1 MNTNLTN
8 IDEQTAVKKK
18 LAPVIDCDVHPNPR
32 SYDDLLP
39 YMNDYWRDYM
49 IDCKFVGIFP
59 GVPPLTYV
67 TNAGHRTDVIPPEGG
82 MGGSS
87 LPYFREQVVD
97 KYNYAVA
104 ILNPDST
111 FNLAASPQ
119 AEMATN
125 LAAAYNDWQI
135 DKWLSKDPSLRG
147 SVVVASQDP
156 VAAAREI
163 DRVGSHPQM
172 VQVALSIRCPYG
184 GWGNKRYHPIWEAAL
199 RNGLIVNFHVSS
211 PGGLFKCGYEAN
223 YAVESQTNNG
233 LTFQAAISSIVFGGV
248 LEKYQDLKMVF
259 VEGGFGWVPNLM
271 YTMDTHWRMLV
282 REVPWVKRPPSQ
294 QVREQLWF
302 GTQPFI
308 EPERPEDQKHIIQL
322 VEMIGEDKIVFAS
335 DYPHFTFDAPH
346 AALAKYP
353 TRLRNKILYENALK
367 LYGFPETVITNN

>member
-1 MNTNLTN
+1 MSTQLTN
-8 IDEQTAVKKK
+8 SGEQTLKKK
-18 LAPVIDCDVHPNPR
+18 TLTPVIDCDIHPNPR
-32 SYDDLLP
+32 SYNDLLP

-49 IDCKFVGIFP
+49 VDCKFVGIFP
-59 GVPPLTYV
+59 GVPPLTLV
-67 TNAGHRTDVIPPEGG
+67 TNAGHRTDAIPPEGG
-82 MGGSS
+82 MSCSS
-87 LPYFREQVVD
+87 LPFFREQVAD
-97 KYNYAVA
+97 KYNYAIG

-135 DKWLSKDPSLRG
+135 DQWLSKDPSLRG
-147 SVVVASQDP
+147 TVVVASQDP
-156 VAAAREI
+156 IAAAREI
-163 DRVGSHPQM
+163 DRVGSHPQI
-172 VQVALSIRCPYG
+172 VQVGLSIRCPYG
-184 GWGNKRYHPIWEAAL
+184 GWGSKRYQPIWEAAI

-211 PGGLFKCGYEAN
+211 PGGLFKDGYEAN
-223 YAVESQTNNG
+223 YGAESQTNNG

-248 LEKYQDLKMVF
+248 LEKYQDLKMIF

-302 GTQPFI
+302 GTQPLI
-308 EPERPEDQKHIIQL
+308 EPERPEDFKHIFQL
-322 VEMIGEDKIVFAS
+322 IEMIGEDKIVFAS
-335 DYPHFTFDAPH
+335 DYPHFTFDAPQ

-353 TRLRNKILYENALK
+353 AHLRNKILYENALE
-367 LYGFPETVITNN
+367 LFGFPKTLVNV